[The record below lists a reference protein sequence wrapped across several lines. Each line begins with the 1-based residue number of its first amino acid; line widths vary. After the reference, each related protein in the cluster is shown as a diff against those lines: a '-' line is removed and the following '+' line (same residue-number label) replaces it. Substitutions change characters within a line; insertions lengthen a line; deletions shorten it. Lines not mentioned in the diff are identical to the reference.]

1 MAFSQLRNPGLQDEP
16 TMTSITQEQEY
27 EQAPTGFF
35 SRFAER
41 FLGKSDV
48 LVPYFNFR
56 KVLKGDMESYVLKE
70 IYRLRYDVYCL
81 ERHYLEASDF
91 EEELEMDEYDD
102 CSIHFAAYTL
112 SNDIVGTVRLVQ
124 PAPGQVYPFETHCAA
139 FPEFTYPARENAAEI
154 SRLVV
159 KKTHRRRRGD
169 SMEGI
174 SADFMEKGS
183 TKSIQPRPTVR
194 RDKRGNSPLLLLG
207 MYRELY
213 RYSRQNGIRYWYA
226 AMERSLARSLE
237 KMGFKFVPIGPQVD
251 YYGPVTPFVADL
263 DELIGRLQNENKFLA
278 AWFNDEPIP
287 MWIMVKTMVGNFL
300 EGRFRKK

>member
-1 MAFSQLRNPGLQDEP
+1 MN
-16 TMTSITQEQEY
+16 SITQQQECDSV
-27 EQAPTGFF
+27 PSGFF
-35 SRFAER
+35 SRLADR
-41 FLGKSDV
+41 LTGKRDI
-48 LVPYFNFR
+48 LIPYFSFQR
-56 KVLKGDMESYVLKE
+56 VLKGNMESYVLKE
-70 IYRLRYDVYCL
+70 IYKLRYEVYCL

-91 EEELEMDEYDD
+91 ENDQETDEYDD

-112 SNDIVGTVRLVQ
+112 NKDIVGTVRLVQ
-124 PAPGQVYPFETHCAA
+124 PHEGQPYPFEGHCTP
-139 FPEFTYPARENAAEI
+139 FPEFSYPARDNAAEI

-174 SADFMEKGS
+174 SQDFMEKGS
-183 TKSIQPRPTVR
+183 TKTIKPRSTVR

-207 MYRELY
+207 MYREMY

-237 KMGFKFVPIGPQVD
+237 KMGFRFVPIGPQVD
-251 YYGPVTPFVADL
+251 YYGPVTPHMADL
-263 DELIGRLQNENKFLA
+263 DELLGRLRRENKFLA

-287 MWIMVKTMVGNFL
+287 LWIMVKTMVGNYL

>member
-1 MAFSQLRNPGLQDEP
+1 
-16 TMTSITQEQEY
+16 MTSITQEQECNP
-27 EQAPTGFF
+27 EQSIGIFARLRDRF
-35 SRFAER
+35 S
-41 FLGKSDV
+41 GKRDV
-48 LVPYFNFR
+48 LIPYFNFR
-56 KVLKGDMESYVLKE
+56 KVMKGNMESLVLKE
-70 IYRLRYDVYCL
+70 IYKLRYEVYCL

-91 EEELEMDEYDD
+91 KEELETDEYDD

-112 SNDIVGTVRLVQ
+112 NQDIIGTVRLVQ
-124 PAPGQVYPFETHCAA
+124 PHPDQDYPWESHCTTFPQFTCPPRET
-139 FPEFTYPARENAAEI
+139 AAEV

-174 SADFMEKGS
+174 SQDFMEKGS
-183 TKSIQPRPTVR
+183 TKSIQPKSTVR

-207 MYRELY
+207 MYREMY
-213 RYSRQNGIRYWYA
+213 RHSRQNGIRYWYA

-251 YYGPVTPFVADL
+251 YYGPVTPHMVDL
-263 DELIGRLQNENKFLA
+263 NDLNERLKRENKFLA

-287 MWIMVKTMVGNFL
+287 LWVLVKTMIGNFW
-300 EGRFRKK
+300 EERAKKK

>member
-1 MAFSQLRNPGLQDEP
+1 
-16 TMTSITQEQEY
+16 MTSITQQQEC
-27 EQAPTGFF
+27 EPVSSGFF
-35 SRFAER
+35 SRLIER
-41 FLGKSDV
+41 FGGKRDI
-48 LVPYFNFR
+48 LIPYFTFQQ
-56 KVLKGDMESYVLKE
+56 VLKGNVESYVLKE
-70 IYRLRYDVYCL
+70 IYKLRYEVYCL

-91 EEELEMDEYDD
+91 ENDQETDEYDD

-112 SNDIVGTVRLVQ
+112 DKNIVGTVRLVQ
-124 PAPGQVYPFETHCAA
+124 PHEHQVYPFESHCTP
-139 FPEFTYPARENAAEI
+139 FPEFVQPARENAAEI

-174 SADFMEKGS
+174 SRDFVEKGS
-183 TKSIQPRPTVR
+183 TKTIQPRSTVR

-207 MYRELY
+207 MYREMY

-237 KMGFKFVPIGPQVD
+237 KMGFRFVPIGPQVD
-251 YYGPVTPFVADL
+251 YYGPVTPHMADL
-263 DELIGRLQNENKFLA
+263 DELIERLRRENKFLA

-287 MWIMVKTMVGNFL
+287 FWIVVKTMVGNYL